1 VIAMLKRLLLI
12 LLLLTASAQAAATDY
27 TDIWYIPAE
36 AGWGVNVVQS
46 DTFMFITFFIYGA
59 DGKPT
64 WFTGQVTRDASG
76 NFNGTLYSTI
86 GTYYIS
92 PWAGFSGGPV
102 GTVSFQPL
110 GPYSAKLIYTVNGI
124 GAVTKTIQRQPLLRF
139 NGVGTNGVGTYSGGQ
154 SGAYSN
160 CSMGTTNG
168 PYRDFFDLQVTQL
181 PDPTQ
186 LTDGTVTFAFAYTNF
201 SCTFSGTI
209 ERHGQ
214 LYSVPVASYQCSD
227 GLMASAA
234 MTEIKATAQGV
245 EGRFSAPSVGG
256 NCREDAQF
264 SGVLR

>member
-1 VIAMLKRLLLI
+1 MLKRLFLA
-12 LLLLTASAQAAATDY
+12 LLLLVAAGRAAAVDY

-64 WFTGQVTRDASG
+64 WFTGQVNQDSSSG
-76 NFNGTLYSTI
+76 NFNGTLFSTT
-86 GTYYIS
+86 GTYYLS
-92 PWAGFSGGPV
+92 PWTGFSGGPA

-110 GPYSAKLIYTVNGI
+110 GPYNAKLIYTVTGV
-124 GAVTKTIQRQPLLRF
+124 GTVTKFIQRQNLTAIT
-139 NGVGTNGVGTYSGGQ
+139 VGGAYSGAQ
-154 SGAYSN
+154 SGTYSN
-160 CSMGTTNG
+160 CSMSTSNG

-181 PDPTQ
+181 SDPTGV
-186 LTDGTVTFAFAYTNF
+186 TDGTVTFAFTYTNF
-201 SCTFSGTI
+201 SCTFSGTLV
-209 ERHGQ
+209 RHGQ

-227 GLMASAA
+227 GLMTSAA